1 MEVGIDIGS
10 LVAVGLRN
18 IPPMRENYQQRAG
31 RAGRRGASLSTIV
44 TFCADSPHDNLYFED
59 PAPMFRGEPR
69 RPWIDIRSEKI
80 VARHLSMIAL
90 QSYLVENQQDLDS
103 IKTTDFY
110 DNEYEG
116 FKKYLKTFNIEEN
129 SILVPETS
137 LNALEIYKKDLIKQL
152 DTLEEKRNNHAE
164 LYEKNVTN
172 NFAAQTLLD
181 SLYDEGVIPTY
192 SFPKNV
198 VSAFIFNSKGK
209 VEYQLQRGLDVGIS
223 EYAPGR
229 SIVVDKTTYQIGGL
243 YYPAGTAK
251 NPASNFIDDKL
262 YSKTLLV
269 CFDCGWM
276 GLEDD
281 FKDDKCPSCG
291 CSVHEDTKALLKP
304 WGFAPKNAKPVEL
317 AQLEEEYSSI
327 QQPQYSTVPKKSDV
341 KVLDNCKNIKVAVRS
356 DQRLIMIN
364 KGVQSRGFVVCCS
377 CGAAMPI
384 KDPDNPRDSL
394 NKVDR
399 PYINLGFGKDGS
411 NHVVSNN
418 DKYKCDHSKWKVV
431 NLGYDF
437 VTDMLVMEF
446 ELDRSKLNLDSSD
459 NSWLRKAGVSL
470 AEAIRLAACKELDI
484 EFTELVTGYRLRFNK
499 KGDFIDIYLY
509 DSLSSGAGYAV
520 GIEKVLNKILEDT
533 KTILKHCDCES
544 ACYKCLKH
552 YRNQYMHGMLDR
564 NAALDLLEYGMQDK
578 LASPIAFEDQQVLF
592 DSIKGVI
599 ESSGVKTEICANSI
613 KVLFN
618 SNEKNIVI
626 YPSMLKEPSDAKAI
640 YVSKMDIK
648 YNKPNAVNK
657 ILKEIMNSS
666 FSAQRSCNIL

>member
-1 MEVGIDIGS
+1 
-10 LVAVGLRN
+10 
-18 IPPMRENYQQRAG
+18 
-31 RAGRRGASLSTIV
+31 
-44 TFCADSPHDNLYFED
+44 
-59 PAPMFRGEPR
+59 
-69 RPWIDIRSEKI
+69 
-80 VARHLSMIAL
+80 
-90 QSYLVENQQDLDS
+90 
-103 IKTTDFY
+103 
-110 DNEYEG
+110 
-116 FKKYLKTFNIEEN
+116 
-129 SILVPETS
+129 
-137 LNALEIYKKDLIKQL
+137 
-152 DTLEEKRNNHAE
+152 
-164 LYEKNVTN
+164 
-172 NFAAQTLLD
+172 
-181 SLYDEGVIPTY
+181 
-192 SFPKNV
+192 
-198 VSAFIFNSKGK
+198 
-209 VEYQLQRGLDVGIS
+209 
-223 EYAPGR
+223 
-229 SIVVDKTTYQIGGL
+229 
-243 YYPAGTAK
+243 
-251 NPASNFIDDKL
+251 
-262 YSKTLLV
+262 
-269 CFDCGWM
+269 
-276 GLEDD
+276 
-281 FKDDKCPSCG
+281 
-291 CSVHEDTKALLKP
+291 
-304 WGFAPKNAKPVEL
+304 
-317 AQLEEEYSSI
+317 
-327 QQPQYSTVPKKSDV
+327 
-341 KVLDNCKNIKVAVRS
+341 
-356 DQRLIMIN
+356 
-364 KGVQSRGFVVCCS
+364 
-377 CGAAMPI
+377 
-384 KDPDNPRDSL
+384 
-394 NKVDR
+394 
-399 PYINLGFGKDGS
+399 
-411 NHVVSNN
+411 
-418 DKYKCDHSKWKVV
+418 
-431 NLGYDF
+431 
-437 VTDMLVMEF
+437 MEF